1 MKKVRVVLLAC
12 MTVLLLSSCATLGK
26 KGKPY
31 YYFQG
36 MAKPNTIV
44 VTVDAKAEETLVASA
59 FTGMDEF
66 AKRANRVSL
75 ALTPSGDE
83 YPIQTKDLEAYGVV
97 QGDYPRFLINTGMMY
112 SSSLSK
118 KENTEGLSWF
128 EQKKGN
134 LSLAA
139 AHNDL
144 LLFTN
149 GSYEDAYVIIEQ
161 KVAFI
166 DDETASLMASA
177 AIAVY
182 AEEPETFFDFG
193 LGLPDTA
200 IKQMKRILLLIN
212 KNGNEHTLDAYITMD
227 SAKLAGTLSQMVRT
241 GYLARL
247 KKDKIPY
254 KIADLMKMFL
264 IEGDLLTIK
273 GMSLTDEQMGMLENN
288 LTGLVM

>member
-1 MKKVRVVLLAC
+1 MRKGRFVLVASL
-12 MTVLLLSSCATLGK
+12 TVLLLSSCSSFVK

-44 VTVDAKAEETLVASA
+44 VTVDAKAEKALVASA
-59 FTGMDEF
+59 FTSMEEVSR
-66 AKRANRVSL
+66 RAERISL
-75 ALTPSGDE
+75 SLTPSGDV
-83 YPIQTKDLEAYGVV
+83 YPIQTSDLKAYGVV

-112 SSSLSK
+112 STSLSR
-118 KENTEGLSWF
+118 KENSEGLSWF
-128 EQKKGN
+128 EQKNGEMS
-134 LSLAA
+134 LSA

-144 LLFTN
+144 LVFTN
-149 GSYEDAYVIIEQ
+149 GSYEAAYEAVDQ
-161 KVAFI
+161 KIAFI
-166 DDETASLMASA
+166 DYDTASMMANS
-177 AIAVY
+177 AIAMY

-200 IKQMKRILLLIN
+200 IKQMKRILLLID
-212 KNGNEHTLDAYITMD
+212 KNGEGHTLDAYITMD
-227 SAKLAGTLSQMVRT
+227 TPKLAGTLSQMVRT

-264 IEGDLLTIK
+264 IDDDLVTIK
-273 GMSLTDEQMGMLENN
+273 GMVLTDDQMGMLENN
-288 LTGLVM
+288 LTGLVL